1 MKRLK
6 TKLLFSLVSEVNFFS
21 KAEGYKY
28 RGYKYLYFRLSEYEK
43 GSVRDAVNRLE
54 KEGAIDKII
63 RGNQARLR
71 LTGVGR
77 ERLLEQ
83 ISRYKGQKKVWDRIW
98 RIVILTEVAGRSRQ
112 IKRELEGLGYKRV
125 SRGVYVTPMRVS
137 EATKQLFSQKDWFSR
152 AQVIESRKLI
162 VGDDLGLARGL
173 WKLDQ
178 TAAGYFRFIKR
189 AEQLLKIGRKN
200 VLLLQQSKG
209 GFKQVYDEYFELLLS
224 DPGLPKKLLSEDWP
238 AGRADELFSRLVILA
253 NSAGI

>member
-1 MKRLK
+1 
-6 TKLLFSLVSEVNFFS
+6 
-21 KAEGYKY
+21 
-28 RGYKYLYFRLSEYEK
+28 
-43 GSVRDAVNRLE
+43 
-54 KEGAIDKII
+54 
-63 RGNQARLR
+63 
-71 LTGVGR
+71 
-77 ERLLEQ
+77 
-83 ISRYKGQKKVWDRIW
+83 
-98 RIVILTEVAGRSRQ
+98 
-112 IKRELEGLGYKRV
+112 
-125 SRGVYVTPMRVS
+125 MRVS